1 MRSMN
6 LSFAAASLIALGGC
20 AATASP
26 QWDARFGDSARG
38 LTAQQLIEPGA
49 PARNAQTVAKSDG
62 RSTRDAMDEA
72 SPTRGAVSA
81 RAPSR
86 ATRSREEGLK
96 RGTVTR
102 RA

>member
-1 MRSMN
+1 MRNMN

-49 PARNAQTVAKSDG
+49 PTRNGQTVAKSDG
-62 RSTRDAMDEA
+62 RSARDAMDRHAESYR
-72 SPTRGAVSA
+72 SPPPTNVINIGVGGR
-81 RAPSR
+81 
-86 ATRSREEGLK
+86 
-96 RGTVTR
+96 
-102 RA
+102 